1 MEFGLTSYLLALA
14 AGMLSTLA
22 PCVLP
27 LIPILVGS
35 ALMAHR
41 LGPLAL
47 AGGLAL
53 AYASVGLLLAG
64 AGSVAG
70 LDQGLLRQVGAV
82 VLLLFGAILLVPG
95 LQSGFARATAGMSN
109 AGQGLLAR
117 FAPKGLAGQFLV
129 GLLLGLVWT
138 PCVGPTLGG
147 AITLASQG
155 QRLAEVGALMLV
167 FGLGAAL
174 PLLVLGVLSRQAIQ
188 RMRGRLLDVGHAGK
202 ALLGGLFVVLGLLIL
217 TGADKVLETWLL
229 EHSPDWLLDLTVSV

>member
-1 MEFGLTSYLLALA
+1 MEFGLMSYLLALA

-35 ALMAHR
+35 ALIAHR

-47 AGGLAL
+47 AAGLAL
-53 AYASVGLLLAG
+53 AYALVGLLLASV
-64 AGSVAG
+64 GSVAG
-70 LDQGLLRQVGAV
+70 LDQGLLRQIGAV
-82 VLLLFGAILLVPG
+82 ILLLFGAILLIPG
-95 LQSGFARATAGMSN
+95 LHSGFASATTGMSN
-109 AGQGLLAR
+109 AGQGVLDR
-117 FAPKGLAGQFLV
+117 FAPRGLSGQFLV

-174 PLLVLGVLSRQAIQ
+174 PLLILGALSRHALQ
-188 RMRGRLLDVGHAGK
+188 RVRGRLLSIGHLGK
-202 ALLGGLFVVLGLLIL
+202 VLLGGLFVALALLIL
-217 TGADKVLETWLL
+217 TGADKVVETWLL